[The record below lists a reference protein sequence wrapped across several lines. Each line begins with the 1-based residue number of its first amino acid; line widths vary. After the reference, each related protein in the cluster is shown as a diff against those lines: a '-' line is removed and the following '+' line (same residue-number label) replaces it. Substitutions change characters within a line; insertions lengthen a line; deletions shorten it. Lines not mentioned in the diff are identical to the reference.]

1 MTEPTN
7 AVAAAPLPAPPPGDT
22 APPAAT
28 ASGPAAPAE
37 EPPLLIIEP
46 GRGGVAGMLRE
57 VWNYRELLYFLSW
70 RDIRVRYKQTVL
82 GAGWAII
89 QPLATMAIFTVVF
102 GRVAGLSDKTGG
114 IAYPVFVYSAL
125 LPWMLFSTAVSGAAN
140 SLVGSQHLISKVYFP
155 RLVLPLAAGGVALTD
170 FAVALSVLAG
180 LMIWYQVPIGPEAL
194 LAVPAAAGILL
205 AALSVGVFLSAL
217 TAAYRDF
224 RFVVPFMMQIW
235 LYATPVGYP
244 PSAVPADWVWILK
257 VNPMAALIEAF
268 RRSLIGGW
276 DTTLAV
282 DWAVAV
288 GASLALLAVA
298 VVYFRRVERTLADI
312 V

>member
-1 MTEPTN
+1 VTEPTN
-7 AVAAAPLPAPPPGDT
+7 AVAAPLPAPPP
-22 APPAAT
+22 APAAAPG
-28 ASGPAAPAE
+28 ASRPPAE
-37 EPPLLIIEP
+37 EPPLLVIEA
-46 GRGGVAGMLRE
+46 GRGGVTGMLAE
-57 VWNYRELLYFLSW
+57 VWSYRELLYFLAW

-89 QPLATMAIFTVVF
+89 QPVATMLIFTVVF
-102 GRVAGLSDKTGG
+102 GRVAGLDGKTGG
-114 IAYPVFVYSAL
+114 TAYPVFVYAGL

-170 FAVALSVLAG
+170 FAVALTVLAG
-180 LMIWYQVPIGPEAL
+180 LMASYGVGVGPEIL
-194 LAVPAAAGILL
+194 LAVPAAAAVVLGSL
-205 AALSVGVFLSAL
+205 AVGVFLAAL

-224 RFVVPFMMQIW
+224 RFVVPFLMQIW

-276 DTTLAV
+276 DAALAV